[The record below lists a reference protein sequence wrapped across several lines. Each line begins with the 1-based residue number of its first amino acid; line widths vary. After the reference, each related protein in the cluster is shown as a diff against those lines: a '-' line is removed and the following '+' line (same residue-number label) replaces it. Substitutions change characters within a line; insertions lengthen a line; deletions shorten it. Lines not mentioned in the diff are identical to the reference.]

1 MLSHE
6 QLEAE
11 LAREASELSALRG
24 TIAVRRF
31 VAEDSGICGGLRAD
45 IAEDWLHQASGT
57 EAPVLQRLGLRVW
70 GSGFDAGDCFSPRS
84 VHSRACKETSLEH
97 NHTSIMKCSDISRSH
112 AGAQTST

>member
-24 TIAVRRF
+24 AIAVRRF
-31 VAEDSGICGGLRAD
+31 VAQDSGICGGLRAD

-57 EAPVLQRLGLRVW
+57 EAPMLQRLGLRVW
-70 GSGFDAGDCFSPRS
+70 GSGFDGLTLGIVSPLVPFTPGLVKKPALS
-84 VHSRACKETSLEH
+84 INTRAL
-97 NHTSIMKCSDISRSH
+97 
-112 AGAQTST
+112 